1 MRLKG
6 SILPLCSSDLN
17 QLSALDFFIQGS
29 LQESYF
35 KMLFILK
42 NVKLSRENWL
52 WNGQR
57 LETVCMIWE
66 LHVCCCGSYLQ
77 PQLWVQL
84 QLVWECECVLTY
96 TVCRV
101 STCGLIPTG
110 LIFGVRHIAHN
121 WSSSSG
127 SQSKVLRSHNHFH
140 WIYKVQLK
148 LGGIQIH
155 EWCKRGSYRSCLN
168 WSENC
173 RSQVGKGCS
182 LASCRHRRG
191 KESRDWQAYRNIALF
206 PFLLLAAVV
215 VFPHSTI

>member
-1 MRLKG
+1 MGRGWKLCVWYG
-6 SILPLCSSDLN
+6 SCMSAVVVHTCS
-17 QLSALDFFIQGS
+17 LSFGCSFS
-29 LQESYF
+29 S
-35 KMLFILK
+35 
-42 NVKLSRENWL
+42 
-52 WNGQR
+52 
-57 LETVCMIWE
+57 
-66 LHVCCCGSYLQ
+66 CGS
-77 PQLWVQL
+77 V
-84 QLVWECECVLTY
+84 CECVLTY